1 LIEECPIGYASLLK
15 QRPEVLSGVIEGI
28 IDLANLADSRRRK
41 LEDQARVALRT
52 LWRDELLRGPTVV
65 LPDLTLLPHRS
76 VAMIRGRIHTH
87 PPGPASSRLYKH
99 GGLSLMEILTPW
111 IVLAANPT

>member
-1 LIEECPIGYASLLK
+1 MGYALLLK
-15 QRPEVLSGVIEGI
+15 PRPEVLSGEIEGI

-76 VAMIRGRIHTH
+76 VAMIRRRVQTH
-87 PPGPASSRLYKH
+87 PPRSATSHLYKH
-99 GGLSLMEILTPW
+99 GGLSLMEMLTPW